1 MFTDIFNAIKKSSN
15 VLIIPHISADGD
27 ALGSSYALKL
37 ILEELGKNADVVLD
51 SKDADNRILNIIDGT
66 EQKNEPFVPDLVIAV
81 DCADM
86 GRMGSRTD
94 AFASCPETVCI
105 DHHGTNDRY
114 AKYNFVNPDAAATGE
129 IIYELAQF
137 MNIEMTTQIAN
148 NIYIAI
154 VSDTGGFA
162 YSNTKPHTHSI
173 AAQLLQLGVNTAFIN
188 SYLFEMNSKKRIFL
202 KRIAYDSFET
212 YCDDRIGVVSIKE
225 SQIKKIGASEN
236 DSGDFVNI
244 PRSLEGV
251 VVAMS
256 FREIGDGTVKVSL
269 RSQLVDVAKLAQQFG
284 GGGHI
289 RAAGCTVKGSLEEV
303 KRKLVTEAERRIKL
317 EVRLR

>member
-1 MFTDIFNAIKKSSN
+1 MFSDICNAIKNSKN
-15 VLIIPHISADGD
+15 ILILPHISADGD

-51 SKDADNRILNIIDGT
+51 PKDSDNRILKIIDGT
-66 EQKNEPFVPDLVIAV
+66 GGVNEPFTPDLVIAV
-81 DCADM
+81 DCADKE
-86 GRMGSRTD
+86 RIGSRAV
-94 AFASCPETVCI
+94 AFDNCPETVCI
-105 DHHGTNDRY
+105 DHHDTNDKY

-137 MNIEMTTQIAN
+137 MDIRLTTQIAN

-173 AAQLLQLGVNTAFIN
+173 AAQLLELGVNNCFIN
-188 SYLFEMNSKKRIFL
+188 SYLFEMNSKTKIAL
-202 KRIAYDSFET
+202 KRFAYDSFET
-212 YCDDRIGVVSIKE
+212 YFDNRIAVVSVTA
-225 SQIKKIGASEN
+225 SQISSVGATES
-236 DSGDFVNI
+236 DTGDFVTI

-251 VVAMS
+251 VVSMS
-256 FREIGDGTVKVSL
+256 FKETGEGTVKVSL

-284 GGGHI
+284 GGGHV
-289 RAAGCTVKGSLEEV
+289 RAAGCTVRGTIEEV
-303 KRKLVTEAERRIKL
+303 KKKLVAEAERRIKL